1 MDMKIYKY
9 TIIIG
14 IISLLSGYLSPVA
27 AVEEAMDLDTL
38 LQQVRQGRI
47 SESEENKA
55 RESEFKQEKAN
66 QSALLNQAR
75 QERAALEATSER
87 LEKEFEANQ
96 DQIDEL
102 KQDLQ
107 QALGSL
113 KELFGVLQTA
123 AGDARATFD
132 SSLTNIEYP
141 NRGDFVTRLAE
152 KMGSGTELAS
162 LEEIEELWY
171 EIQREMT
178 ETEKVKKFNAKV
190 VLPDGSEEERE
201 VLRVGV
207 FNLVS
212 NGKYLKYDMETQKIS
227 ELLRQPKDRF
237 VKGAEELS
245 VATAGFIPFG
255 LDPTKGQLL
264 GQLVDVP
271 SWYERATT
279 QGGTVGWIIIGLGI
293 FGITTALLR
302 ILYMIGVGISVSG
315 QVRNSGNPK
324 KNNPLGRVLLAYHEN
339 KDIDLESLEL
349 KMGEA
354 VLREVP
360 KLSRLNTLIKV
371 ISVVAPLLGLLGTVI
386 GMIVTFQSITLF
398 GTGDPKLMAGGI
410 SQALITTMLGL
421 CVAIPTVF
429 LHSIMAGQSRRL
441 IETLE
446 GQATGFVAQASEK
459 QHQAPAA

>member
-1 MDMKIYKY
+1 MKHYQY
-9 TIIIG
+9 LFVCT
-14 IISLLSGYLSPVA
+14 LLTGYLSPAVA
-27 AVEEAMDLDTL
+27 ADEAMSLDALLEQVQQGRIDESRENQAREEAFVRDKANQAEL
-38 LQQVRQGRI
+38 LQQ
-47 SESEENKA
+47 
-55 RESEFKQEKAN
+55 AN
-66 QSALLNQAR
+66 R
-75 QERAALEATSER
+75 ERANLEAVSER
-87 LEKEFEANQ
+87 LEKEFETNQ
-96 DQIDEL
+96 DDIDIL

-107 QALGSL
+107 EALGSL

-123 AGDARATFD
+123 AGDSRATFD
-132 SSLTNIEYP
+132 ASLTNIEYP
-141 NRGDFVTRLAE
+141 YRGDFMTELAE
-152 KMGSGTELAS
+152 KMGSGSELAS
-162 LEEIEELWY
+162 LEEIEELWF

-178 ETEKVKKFNAKV
+178 ETGKVKRFSGDV
-190 VLPDGSEEERE
+190 VLPDGQE
-201 VLRVGV
+201 VAKDITRVGV
-207 FNLVS
+207 FNLVAD
-212 NGKYLKYDMETQKIS
+212 GKYLKFDPETGKIS
-227 ELLRQPKDRF
+227 ELLRQPEDRF
-237 VKGAEELS
+237 VNGAEELDDAES
-245 VATAGFIPFG
+245 GFVPFG

-271 SWYERATT
+271 SWYERSTT

-293 FGITTALLR
+293 FGITVALLR
-302 ILYMIGVGISVSG
+302 ILYMMTVSMSVAR
-315 QVRNSGNPK
+315 QVRNVDSPSA
-324 KNNPLGRVLLAYHEN
+324 NNPLGRVLLAYHEN
-339 KDIDLESLEL
+339 KDIDVESLEL

-429 LHSIMAGQSRRL
+429 LHSMMAGQSRRI

-446 GQATGFVAQASEK
+446 GQATGFVAEASEQ
-459 QHQAPAA
+459 QHQAA

>member
-1 MDMKIYKY
+1 MKYYKHL
-9 TIIIG
+9 IVVA
-14 IISLLSGYLSPVA
+14 LLSGYLSPAVA
-27 AVEEAMDLDTL
+27 ADDAMSLDTL
-38 LQQVRQGRI
+38 LDQVQQGRI
-47 SESEENKA
+47 DESKDNVA
-55 RESEFKQEKAN
+55 REEAFQRDKAN
-66 QSALLNQAR
+66 QAVLMQKAN
-75 QERAALEATSER
+75 QERANLEAVSER

-96 DQIDEL
+96 DDIDIL

-107 QALGSL
+107 EALGSL

-123 AGDARATFD
+123 AGDSRATFD
-132 SSLTNIEYP
+132 ASLTNIEYP
-141 NRGDFVTRLAE
+141 HRGDFMTELAE
-152 KMGSGTELAS
+152 KMGSGSELAS
-162 LEEIEELWY
+162 LEEIEELWF

-178 ETEKVKKFNAKV
+178 ETGKVKRFRGNV
-190 VLPDGSEEERE
+190 VLPDGQE
-201 VLRVGV
+201 VEQDIIRVGV
-207 FNLVS
+207 FNLVGD
-212 NGKYLKYDMETQKIS
+212 GKYLKYDPETQKIS
-227 ELLRQPKDRF
+227 ELLRQPEDRF
-237 VKGAEELS
+237 VNGAEDLDE
-245 VATAGFIPFG
+245 AEGGFVPFG

-264 GQLVDVP
+264 GQLVNVP
-271 SWYERATT
+271 SWYERSTT

-293 FGITTALLR
+293 FGITVALLR
-302 ILYMIGVGISVSG
+302 ILYMMGVGMSVAK
-315 QVRNSGNPK
+315 QVRNLSNPSA
-324 KNNPLGRVLLAYHEN
+324 NNPLGRVLLAYHEN
-339 KDIDLESLEL
+339 KDIDVESLEL

-429 LHSIMAGQSRRL
+429 LHSMMAGQSRKI

-446 GQATGFVAQASEK
+446 GQATGFVAEASEQ
-459 QHQAPAA
+459 QHQSA

>member
-1 MDMKIYKY
+1 MKYY
-9 TIIIG
+9 QYLFVCT
-14 IISLLSGYLSPVA
+14 LLTGYLSPAVA
-27 AVEEAMDLDTL
+27 ADEAMSLDTL
-38 LQQVRQGRI
+38 LKQVQQGRI
-47 SESEENKA
+47 DESRENQA
-55 RESEFKQEKAN
+55 REEEFVRDKAN
-66 QSALLNQAR
+66 QAALLQQANR
-75 QERAALEATSER
+75 ERANLEAVSER

-96 DQIDEL
+96 DDIDIL

-107 QALGSL
+107 EALGSL

-123 AGDARATFD
+123 AGDSRATFD
-132 SSLTNIEYP
+132 ASLTNIEYP
-141 NRGDFVTRLAE
+141 YRGDFMTELAE
-152 KMGSGTELAS
+152 KMGSGSELAS
-162 LEEIEELWY
+162 LEEIEELWF

-178 ETEKVKKFNAKV
+178 ETGKVKRFKGNV
-190 VLPDGSEEERE
+190 VLPDGEEVETD
-201 VLRVGV
+201 VTRVGV
-207 FNLVS
+207 FNLVAG
-212 NGKYLKYDMETQKIS
+212 GKYLKFDPETGKIS
-227 ELLRQPKDRF
+227 ELLRQPEDRF
-237 VKGAEELS
+237 VDGAEDLDE
-245 VATAGFIPFG
+245 AEGGFVPFG

-271 SWYERATT
+271 SWYERSTT

-293 FGITTALLR
+293 FGITVALLR
-302 ILYMIGVGISVSG
+302 ILYMMTVSMSVAR
-315 QVRNSGNPK
+315 QVRNVDNPSS
-324 KNNPLGRVLLAYHEN
+324 NNPLGRVLLAYHEN
-339 KDIDLESLEL
+339 KDIDVESLEL

-429 LHSIMAGQSRRL
+429 LHSMMAGQSRRI

-446 GQATGFVAQASEK
+446 GQATGFVAEASEQQH
-459 QHQAPAA
+459 QHQAA

>member
-1 MDMKIYKY
+1 MKYY
-9 TIIIG
+9 QYLFVCT
-14 IISLLSGYLSPVA
+14 LLTGYLSPAVA
-27 AVEEAMDLDTL
+27 ADDAMSLDTL
-38 LQQVRQGRI
+38 LEQVQQGRI
-47 SESEENKA
+47 DESTENQA
-55 RESEFKQEKAN
+55 REEEFIRDKAN
-66 QSALLNQAR
+66 QAELLQRANR
-75 QERAALEATSER
+75 ERANLEAVSER

-96 DQIDEL
+96 DDIDIL

-107 QALGSL
+107 EALGSL

-123 AGDARATFD
+123 AGDSRATFD
-132 SSLTNIEYP
+132 ASLTNIEYP
-141 NRGDFVTRLAE
+141 YRGDFMTELAE
-152 KMGSGTELAS
+152 KMGSGSELAS
-162 LEEIEELWY
+162 LEEIEELWF

-178 ETEKVKKFNAKV
+178 ETGKVKRFRGNV
-190 VLPDGSEEERE
+190 VQPDGEEVEE
-201 VLRVGV
+201 DIIRVGV
-207 FNLVS
+207 FNLVAD
-212 NGKYLKYDMETQKIS
+212 GKYLKYDPETGKIS
-227 ELLRQPKDRF
+227 ELLRQPEDRF
-237 VKGAEELS
+237 VSGAEDLDDAEG
-245 VATAGFIPFG
+245 GFIPFG

-271 SWYERATT
+271 SWYERSTT

-293 FGITTALLR
+293 FGITVALLR
-302 ILYMIGVGISVSG
+302 ILYMMTVSMSVAR
-315 QVRNSGNPK
+315 QVRNLENPSSS
-324 KNNPLGRVLLAYHEN
+324 NPLGRVLLAYHEN
-339 KDIDLESLEL
+339 KDIDVESLEL

-429 LHSIMAGQSRRL
+429 LHSMMAGQSRRI

-446 GQATGFVAQASEK
+446 GQATGFVAEASEQ
-459 QHQAPAA
+459 QHQTA

>member
-1 MDMKIYKY
+1 MKYYQYIFVC
-9 TIIIG
+9 T
-14 IISLLSGYLSPVA
+14 LLTCYLSPAVA
-27 AVEEAMDLDTL
+27 ADEAMSLDTL
-38 LQQVRQGRI
+38 LKQVQQGRI
-47 SESEENKA
+47 DESRENQA
-55 RESEFKQEKAN
+55 REEEFIRDKAN
-66 QSALLNQAR
+66 QAELLQRANR
-75 QERAALEATSER
+75 ERANLEAISER

-96 DQIDEL
+96 DDIDIL

-107 QALGSL
+107 EALGSL

-123 AGDARATFD
+123 AGDSRATFD
-132 SSLTNIEYP
+132 ASLTNIEYP
-141 NRGDFVTRLAE
+141 YRGDFMTELAE
-152 KMGSGTELAS
+152 KMGSGSELAS
-162 LEEIEELWY
+162 LEEIEELWF

-178 ETEKVKKFNAKV
+178 ETGKVKRFRGNV
-190 VLPDGSEEERE
+190 VQPDGEEVEE
-201 VLRVGV
+201 DIIRVGV
-207 FNLVS
+207 FNLVAD
-212 NGKYLKYDMETQKIS
+212 GKYLKYDPETGKIS
-227 ELLRQPKDRF
+227 ELLRQPEDRF
-237 VKGAEELS
+237 VNGAEDLDDAEG
-245 VATAGFIPFG
+245 GFIPFG

-271 SWYERATT
+271 SWYERSTT

-293 FGITTALLR
+293 FGITVALLR
-302 ILYMIGVGISVSG
+302 ILYMMTVSMSVAR
-315 QVRNSGNPK
+315 QVRNLDNPSSS
-324 KNNPLGRVLLAYHEN
+324 NPLGRVLLAYHEN
-339 KDIDLESLEL
+339 KDIDVESLEL

-429 LHSIMAGQSRRL
+429 LHSMMAGQSRRI

-446 GQATGFVAQASEK
+446 GQATGFVAEASEQ
-459 QHQAPAA
+459 QHQTA

>member
-1 MDMKIYKY
+1 MKYY
-9 TIIIG
+9 QYLFACT
-14 IISLLSGYLSPVA
+14 LLTGYLSAAVA
-27 AVEEAMDLDTL
+27 ADEAMSLDTL
-38 LQQVRQGRI
+38 LKQVQQGRI
-47 SESEENKA
+47 DESTENQA
-55 RESEFKQEKAN
+55 REEAFVRDKAN
-66 QSALLNQAR
+66 QAELLQQANR
-75 QERAALEATSER
+75 ERANLEAVSER

-96 DQIDEL
+96 DDIDIL

-107 QALGSL
+107 EALGSL

-123 AGDARATFD
+123 AGDSRATFD
-132 SSLTNIEYP
+132 ASLTNIEYP
-141 NRGDFVTRLAE
+141 YRGDFMTELAE
-152 KMGSGTELAS
+152 KMGSGSELAS
-162 LEEIEELWY
+162 LEEIEELWF

-178 ETEKVKKFNAKV
+178 ETGKVKRFRGSV
-190 VLPDGSEEERE
+190 VQPDGEEVEE
-201 VLRVGV
+201 DIIRVGV
-207 FNLVS
+207 FNLVAG
-212 NGKYLKYDMETQKIS
+212 GKYLKFDPETGKIS
-227 ELLRQPKDRF
+227 ELLRQPEDRF
-237 VKGAEELS
+237 VNGAEDLDDAEG
-245 VATAGFIPFG
+245 GFIPFG

-271 SWYERATT
+271 SWYERSTT

-293 FGITTALLR
+293 FGITVALLR
-302 ILYMIGVGISVSG
+302 ILYMMTVSMSVAR
-315 QVRNSGNPK
+315 QVRNVNNPSA
-324 KNNPLGRVLLAYHEN
+324 NNPLGRVLLAYHEN
-339 KDIDLESLEL
+339 KDIDVESLEL

-429 LHSIMAGQSRRL
+429 LHSMMAGQSRRI

-446 GQATGFVAQASEK
+446 GQATGFVAEASEQ
-459 QHQAPAA
+459 QHQTA

>member
-1 MDMKIYKY
+1 MKYYQYIFVC
-9 TIIIG
+9 T
-14 IISLLSGYLSPVA
+14 LLTGYLSPAVA
-27 AVEEAMDLDTL
+27 ADEAMSLDTL
-38 LQQVRQGRI
+38 LEQVQQGRI
-47 SESEENKA
+47 DESRENQA
-55 RESEFKQEKAN
+55 REEEFVRDKAN
-66 QSALLNQAR
+66 QAELLQRANR
-75 QERAALEATSER
+75 ERANLEAVSER

-96 DQIDEL
+96 DDIDIL

-107 QALGSL
+107 EALGSL

-123 AGDARATFD
+123 AGDSRATFD
-132 SSLTNIEYP
+132 ASLTNIEYP
-141 NRGDFVTRLAE
+141 YRGDFMTELAE
-152 KMGSGTELAS
+152 KMGSGSELAS
-162 LEEIEELWY
+162 LEEIEELWF

-178 ETEKVKKFNAKV
+178 ETGKVKRFRGNV
-190 VLPDGSEEERE
+190 VQPDGEEVEE
-201 VLRVGV
+201 DIIRVGV
-207 FNLVS
+207 FNLVAD
-212 NGKYLKYDMETQKIS
+212 GKYLKYDPETGKIS
-227 ELLRQPKDRF
+227 ELLRQPEDRF
-237 VKGAEELS
+237 VSGAEDLDDAEG
-245 VATAGFIPFG
+245 GFIPFG

-264 GQLVDVP
+264 GQLVNVP
-271 SWYERATT
+271 SWYERSTT

-293 FGITTALLR
+293 FGITVALLR
-302 ILYMIGVGISVSG
+302 ILYMMTVSMSVAR
-315 QVRNSGNPK
+315 QVRNVNNPSA
-324 KNNPLGRVLLAYHEN
+324 NNPLGRVLLAYHEN
-339 KDIDLESLEL
+339 KDIDVESLEL

-429 LHSIMAGQSRRL
+429 LHSMMAGQSRRI

-446 GQATGFVAQASEK
+446 GQATGFVAEASEQ
-459 QHQAPAA
+459 QHQAA

>member
-1 MDMKIYKY
+1 MKIYRHL
-9 TIIIG
+9 IASACLIG
-14 IISLLSGYLSPVA
+14 LLSP
-27 AVEEAMDLDTL
+27 AVSADEAVSLDVL
-38 LQQVRQGRI
+38 LEQVQQGRI
-47 SESEENKA
+47 DESEENQA
-55 RESEFKQEKAN
+55 REEQFRGNEAR
-66 QSALLNQAR
+66 QSAMLQQANND
-75 QERAALEATSER
+75 RANLEAVSER

-96 DQIDEL
+96 DDIDLL

-107 QALGSL
+107 ESLGSL

-123 AGDARATFD
+123 AGDSRATFD
-132 SSLTNIEYP
+132 ASLTNIEYP
-141 NRGDFVTRLAE
+141 HRGDFMTELAE
-152 KMGSGTELAS
+152 KMGSGSELAS
-162 LEEIEELWY
+162 LEEIEQLWF

-178 ETEKVKKFNAKV
+178 ETGKVKRFKAGV
-190 VLPDGSEEERE
+190 VLPDGSEAEKD
-201 VLRVGV
+201 VIRVGV
-207 FNLVS
+207 FNLIAD
-212 NGKYLKYDMETQKIS
+212 GKYLKYDLETQTIS
-227 ELLRQPKDRF
+227 ELLRQPEDRF
-237 VKGAEELS
+237 VNGAEDLTDAED
-245 VATAGFIPFG
+245 GFISVG

-271 SWYERATT
+271 SWYERSTT
-279 QGGTVGWIIIGLGI
+279 QGGTVGWIIIGVGI
-293 FGITTALLR
+293 FGIIVALLR
-302 ILYMIGVGISVSG
+302 ILYMMYVGMSVNS
-315 QVRNSGNPK
+315 QMRNPNNPSR
-324 KNNPLGRVLLAYHEN
+324 NNPLGRVLHTYHDN

-429 LHSIMAGQSRRL
+429 LHSMMAGQSRRI
-441 IETLE
+441 IEILE
-446 GQATGFVAQASEK
+446 GQATGFVAEASEQ
-459 QHQAPAA
+459 QHKAA

>member
-1 MDMKIYKY
+1 MKLYQYLIA
-9 TIIIG
+9 II
-14 IISLLSGYLSPVA
+14 LLSGYLSPVVA
-27 AVEEAMDLDTL
+27 ADEAMSLDTL
-38 LQQVRQGRI
+38 LKQVQQGRI
-47 SESEENKA
+47 DESEENQA
-55 RESEFKQEKAN
+55 REEEFKRDKAN
-66 QSALLNQAR
+66 QTALLQKANR
-75 QERAALEATSER
+75 ERANLEAISER
-87 LEKEFEANQ
+87 LEKEFESNQ
-96 DQIDEL
+96 DDIDIL

-123 AGDARATFD
+123 AGDSRATFD
-132 SSLTNIEYP
+132 ASLTNIEYP
-141 NRGDFVTRLAE
+141 HRGDFMTLLAE
-152 KMGSGTELAS
+152 KMGSGSELAS
-162 LEEIEELWY
+162 LEEIEELWF

-178 ETEKVKKFNAKV
+178 ETGKVKRFRGNV
-190 VLPDGSEEERE
+190 VLPGGEEVGTDIIRI
-201 VLRVGV
+201 GV
-207 FNLVS
+207 FNLVAD
-212 NGKYLKYDMETQKIS
+212 GKYLKYDPETQKIS
-227 ELLRQPKDRF
+227 ELLRQPEDRF
-237 VKGAEELS
+237 VSGAEDLVDAEG
-245 VATAGFIPFG
+245 GFIPFG

-271 SWYERATT
+271 SWYERSTT

-293 FGITTALLR
+293 FGISVALLR
-302 ILYMIGVGISVSG
+302 ILYMMGVGMSVAR
-315 QVRNSGNPK
+315 QVRNLNNPSGS
-324 KNNPLGRVLLAYHEN
+324 NPLGRVLLAYHEN
-339 KDIDLESLEL
+339 KEIDLESLEL

-429 LHSIMAGQSRRL
+429 LHSIMAGQSRRI

-446 GQATGFVAQASEK
+446 GQATGFVAEASEQ
-459 QHQAPAA
+459 QHRVA

>member
-1 MDMKIYKY
+1 MRFYKY
-9 TIIIG
+9 LIVVT
-14 IISLLSGYLSPVA
+14 LFSGCLFPVIA
-27 AVEEAMDLDTL
+27 ADETLNLDTL
-38 LQQVRQGRI
+38 LKQVQEGRLD
-47 SESEENKA
+47 ESKENKT
-55 RESEFKQEKAN
+55 RETEFVRDKASQSELLRKAN
-66 QSALLNQAR
+66 R
-75 QERAALEATSER
+75 ERAALEVVSER

-96 DQIDEL
+96 DEIDVL
-102 KQDLQ
+102 KQNLQ
-107 QALGSL
+107 LALGSL

-141 NRGDFVTRLAE
+141 GRGEFLTLLAE

-178 ETEKVKKFNAKV
+178 ETGKVKKFTAGV
-190 VLPDGSEEERE
+190 VLPDGQE
-201 VLRVGV
+201 VEKEVIRIGV
-207 FNLVS
+207 FNLVAD
-212 NGKYLKYDMETQKIS
+212 GKYLKYDPETKKIA
-227 ELLRQPKDRF
+227 ELVRQPEDRF
-237 VKGAEELS
+237 VKGAEQLAEAEGG
-245 VATAGFIPFG
+245 VIPFG

-264 GQLVDVP
+264 GQLVNVP

-293 FGITTALLR
+293 FGISIALLR
-302 ILYMIGVGISVSG
+302 ILYMIYVGLLVSN
-315 QVRNSGNPK
+315 QVRNL
-324 KNNPLGRVLLAYHEN
+324 NNPSRGNALGRVLFAYHEN
-339 KDIDLESLEL
+339 KNIDLESLEL

-354 VLREVP
+354 VLRELP

-429 LHSIMAGQSRRL
+429 LHSIMAGQSRRI

-446 GQATGFVAQASEK
+446 GQATGFVAQASEQ
-459 QHQAPAA
+459 QHKAA

>member
-1 MDMKIYKY
+1 MKYY
-9 TIIIG
+9 QYLFVCT
-14 IISLLSGYLSPVA
+14 LLTGYLSPAVA
-27 AVEEAMDLDTL
+27 ADEAMSLDALLKQVQQGRIDESRENQAREEAFVRDKANQAEL
-38 LQQVRQGRI
+38 LQQ
-47 SESEENKA
+47 
-55 RESEFKQEKAN
+55 AN
-66 QSALLNQAR
+66 R
-75 QERAALEATSER
+75 ERANLEAVSER

-96 DQIDEL
+96 DDIDIL

-107 QALGSL
+107 EALGSL

-123 AGDARATFD
+123 AGDSRATFD
-132 SSLTNIEYP
+132 ASLTNIEYP
-141 NRGDFVTRLAE
+141 YRGDFMTELAE
-152 KMGSGTELAS
+152 KMGSGSELAS
-162 LEEIEELWY
+162 LEEIEELWF

-178 ETEKVKKFNAKV
+178 ETGKVKRFSGDV
-190 VLPDGSEEERE
+190 VLPDGQE
-201 VLRVGV
+201 VEKDITRVGV
-207 FNLVS
+207 FNLVAD
-212 NGKYLKYDMETQKIS
+212 GKYLKFDPETGKIS
-227 ELLRQPKDRF
+227 ELLRQPEDRF
-237 VKGAEELS
+237 VNGAEELDDAES
-245 VATAGFIPFG
+245 GFVPFG

-271 SWYERATT
+271 SWYERSTT

-293 FGITTALLR
+293 FGITVALLR
-302 ILYMIGVGISVSG
+302 ILYMMTVSMSVAR
-315 QVRNSGNPK
+315 QVRNVNNPSA
-324 KNNPLGRVLLAYHEN
+324 NNPLGRVLLAYHEN
-339 KDIDLESLEL
+339 KDIDVESLEL

-429 LHSIMAGQSRRL
+429 LHSMMAGQSRRI

-446 GQATGFVAQASEK
+446 GQATGFVAEASEQ
-459 QHQAPAA
+459 QHQAA

>member
-1 MDMKIYKY
+1 MKPYKHL
-9 TIIIG
+9 IV
-14 IISLLSGYLSPVA
+14 ISL
-27 AVEEAMDLDTL
+27 
-38 LQQVRQGRI
+38 
-47 SESEENKA
+47 
-55 RESEFKQEKAN
+55 F
-66 QSALLNQAR
+66 SALLSPAAVADEAVSLDALLEQVQQGRLDESKENQAR
-75 QERAALEATSER
+75 EENFRRNEANQAAMLQKANNERAAQEAVSER
-87 LEKEFEANQ
+87 LEREFEANQ
-96 DQIDEL
+96 DDIDIL

-107 QALGSL
+107 EALGSL

-123 AGDARATFD
+123 AGDSRATFD

-141 NRGDFVTRLAE
+141 QRGDFMTELAE
-152 KMGSGTELAS
+152 KMGSGSELAS
-162 LEEIEELWY
+162 LEEIEELWF

-178 ETEKVKKFNAKV
+178 ETGKVKRFSAGV
-190 VLPDGSEEERE
+190 VLPDGSEVEKD
-201 VLRVGV
+201 VIRVGV
-207 FNLVS
+207 FNLIAD
-212 NGKYLKYDMETQKIS
+212 GKYLDYDPETQKIS
-227 ELLRQPKDRF
+227 ELLRQPEDRF
-237 VKGAEELS
+237 VSGAEELTG
-245 VATAGFIPFG
+245 AEGGFIPVG

-271 SWYERATT
+271 SWYERSTT

-293 FGITTALLR
+293 FGITVALLR
-302 ILYMIGVGISVSG
+302 ILYMMYVGAAVNSQMRNPNNPSG
-315 QVRNSGNPK
+315 G
-324 KNNPLGRVLLAYHEN
+324 NPLGRVLLAYHEN
-339 KDIDLESLEL
+339 RNIDVESLEL

-429 LHSIMAGQSRRL
+429 LHSMMAGQSRRI
-441 IETLE
+441 IEVLE
-446 GQATGFVAQASEK
+446 GQATGFVAEASEQ
-459 QHQAPAA
+459 QHKAD

>member
-1 MDMKIYKY
+1 MKYYQYIFVF
-9 TIIIG
+9 T
-14 IISLLSGYLSPVA
+14 LLTGYLTPTVGA
-27 AVEEAMDLDTL
+27 DEAMSLDTL
-38 LQQVRQGRI
+38 LKQVQQGRI
-47 SESEENKA
+47 DESKE
-55 RESEFKQEKAN
+55 
-66 QSALLNQAR
+66 NQAR
-75 QERAALEATSER
+75 EEEFKRNQANQADLLQKARRDRANLEAISER

-96 DQIDEL
+96 DEIDIL

-107 QALGSL
+107 EALGSL

-123 AGDARATFD
+123 AGDSRATFD
-132 SSLTNIEYP
+132 ASLTNIEYP
-141 NRGDFVTRLAE
+141 YRGDLMTSLAE
-152 KMGSGTELAS
+152 KMGSGSELAS
-162 LEEIEELWY
+162 LEEIEELWF

-178 ETEKVKKFNAKV
+178 ETGKVKRFNGNV
-190 VLPDGSEEERE
+190 VLPDGEEVEKDII
-201 VLRVGV
+201 RVGV
-207 FNLVS
+207 FNLVAD
-212 NGKYLKYDMETQKIS
+212 GKYLKYDPETQKIS
-227 ELLRQPKDRF
+227 ELLRQPEDRF
-237 VKGAEELS
+237 VNGAEDLDDAEG
-245 VATAGFIPFG
+245 GFVPFG

-271 SWYERATT
+271 SWYERSTT

-293 FGITTALLR
+293 FGITVALLR
-302 ILYMIGVGISVSG
+302 ILYMMTVSMSVAR
-315 QVRNSGNPK
+315 QVRNLDNPSRS
-324 KNNPLGRVLLAYHEN
+324 NPLGRVLLAYHEN
-339 KDIDLESLEL
+339 KDIDVESLEL

-429 LHSIMAGQSRRL
+429 LHSMMAGQSRRI

-446 GQATGFVAQASEK
+446 GQATGFVAEASEQ
-459 QHQAPAA
+459 QHQAA

>member
-1 MDMKIYKY
+1 MKYYQYIFVC
-9 TIIIG
+9 T
-14 IISLLSGYLSPVA
+14 LLTGYLSPAVA
-27 AVEEAMDLDTL
+27 ADEAMSLDTL
-38 LQQVRQGRI
+38 LEQVQQGRI
-47 SESEENKA
+47 DESRENQA
-55 RESEFKQEKAN
+55 REEEFVRDKAN
-66 QSALLNQAR
+66 QAELLQRANR
-75 QERAALEATSER
+75 ERANLEAISER

-96 DQIDEL
+96 DDIDIL

-107 QALGSL
+107 EALGSL

-123 AGDARATFD
+123 AGDSRATFD
-132 SSLTNIEYP
+132 ASLTNIEYP
-141 NRGDFVTRLAE
+141 YRGDFMTELAE
-152 KMGSGTELAS
+152 KMGSGSELAS
-162 LEEIEELWY
+162 LEEIEELWF

-178 ETEKVKKFNAKV
+178 ETGKVKRFRGNV
-190 VLPDGSEEERE
+190 VQPDGEEVEGDII
-201 VLRVGV
+201 RVGV
-207 FNLVS
+207 FNLVAD
-212 NGKYLKYDMETQKIS
+212 GKYLKYDPETGKIS
-227 ELLRQPKDRF
+227 ELLRQPEDRF
-237 VKGAEELS
+237 VNGAEDLDE
-245 VATAGFIPFG
+245 AEGGFIPFG

-271 SWYERATT
+271 SWYERSTT

-293 FGITTALLR
+293 FGITVALLR
-302 ILYMIGVGISVSG
+302 ILYMMTVSMSVAR
-315 QVRNSGNPK
+315 QVRNVNNPSA
-324 KNNPLGRVLLAYHEN
+324 NNPLGRVLLAYHEN
-339 KDIDLESLEL
+339 KDIDVESLEL

-429 LHSIMAGQSRRL
+429 LHSMMAGQSRRI

-446 GQATGFVAQASEK
+446 GQATGFVAEASEQ
-459 QHQAPAA
+459 QHQAA

>member
-1 MDMKIYKY
+1 MKLYQYLIA
-9 TIIIG
+9 II
-14 IISLLSGYLSPVA
+14 LLSGYLSPVVA
-27 AVEEAMDLDTL
+27 ADEAMSLDTL
-38 LQQVRQGRI
+38 LKQVQQGRI
-47 SESEENKA
+47 DESEENQA
-55 RESEFKQEKAN
+55 REEEFKRDKAN
-66 QSALLNQAR
+66 QTALLQKANR
-75 QERAALEATSER
+75 ERANLEAISER
-87 LEKEFEANQ
+87 LEKEFESNQ
-96 DQIDEL
+96 DDIDVL

-123 AGDARATFD
+123 AGDSRATFD
-132 SSLTNIEYP
+132 ASLTNIEYP
-141 NRGDFVTRLAE
+141 HRGDFMTLLAE
-152 KMGSGTELAS
+152 KMGSGSELAS
-162 LEEIEELWY
+162 LEEIEELWF

-178 ETEKVKKFNAKV
+178 ETGKVKRFRGNV
-190 VLPDGSEEERE
+190 VLPGGEEVGKDIIRI
-201 VLRVGV
+201 GV
-207 FNLVS
+207 FNLVAD
-212 NGKYLKYDMETQKIS
+212 GKYLKYDPETQKIS
-227 ELLRQPKDRF
+227 ELLRQPEDRF
-237 VKGAEELS
+237 VSGAEDLVDAEG
-245 VATAGFIPFG
+245 GFIPFG

-271 SWYERATT
+271 SWYERSTT

-293 FGITTALLR
+293 FGISVALLR
-302 ILYMIGVGISVSG
+302 ILYMMGVGMSVAR
-315 QVRNSGNPK
+315 QVRNLNNPSGS
-324 KNNPLGRVLLAYHEN
+324 NPLGRVLLAYHEN
-339 KDIDLESLEL
+339 KEIDLESLEL

-429 LHSIMAGQSRRL
+429 LHSIMAGQSRRI

-446 GQATGFVAQASEK
+446 GQATGFVAEASEQ
-459 QHQAPAA
+459 QHRVA

>member
-1 MDMKIYKY
+1 MKYYKHL
-9 TIIIG
+9 IVVA
-14 IISLLSGYLSPVA
+14 LLSGYLSPAVA
-27 AVEEAMDLDTL
+27 ADDAMSLDTL
-38 LQQVRQGRI
+38 LDQVQQGRI
-47 SESEENKA
+47 DESKDNVA
-55 RESEFKQEKAN
+55 REEAFQRDKAN
-66 QSALLNQAR
+66 QAALMQKAN
-75 QERAALEATSER
+75 QERANLEAVSER

-96 DQIDEL
+96 DDIDIL

-107 QALGSL
+107 EALGSL

-123 AGDARATFD
+123 AGDSRATFD
-132 SSLTNIEYP
+132 ASLTNIEYP
-141 NRGDFVTRLAE
+141 HRGDFMTELAE
-152 KMGSGTELAS
+152 KMGSGSELAS
-162 LEEIEELWY
+162 LEEIEELWF

-178 ETEKVKKFNAKV
+178 ETGKVKRFRGNV
-190 VLPDGSEEERE
+190 VLPDGQE
-201 VLRVGV
+201 VEQDIIRIGV

-212 NGKYLKYDMETQKIS
+212 DGKYLKYDPETQKIS
-227 ELLRQPKDRF
+227 ELLRQPEDRF
-237 VKGAEELS
+237 VNGAEDLDE
-245 VATAGFIPFG
+245 AEGGFVPFG

-264 GQLVDVP
+264 GQLVNVP
-271 SWYERATT
+271 SWYERSTT

-293 FGITTALLR
+293 FGITVALLR
-302 ILYMIGVGISVSG
+302 ILYMMGVGMSVAK
-315 QVRNSGNPK
+315 QVRNLSNPSA
-324 KNNPLGRVLLAYHEN
+324 NNPLGRVLLAYHEN
-339 KDIDLESLEL
+339 KDIDVESLEL

-429 LHSIMAGQSRRL
+429 LHSMMAGQSRKI

-446 GQATGFVAQASEK
+446 GQATGFVAEASEQ
-459 QHQAPAA
+459 QHQSA

>member
-1 MDMKIYKY
+1 MKYYKHL
-9 TIIIG
+9 IVVA
-14 IISLLSGYLSPVA
+14 LLSGYLSPAVA
-27 AVEEAMDLDTL
+27 ADDAMSLDTL
-38 LQQVRQGRI
+38 LDQVQQGRI
-47 SESEENKA
+47 DESKDNVA
-55 RESEFKQEKAN
+55 REEAFQRDKAN
-66 QSALLNQAR
+66 QAALMQKAN
-75 QERAALEATSER
+75 QERANLEAVSER

-96 DQIDEL
+96 DDIDIL

-107 QALGSL
+107 EALGSL

-123 AGDARATFD
+123 AGDSRATFD

-141 NRGDFVTRLAE
+141 HRGDFMTELAE
-152 KMGSGTELAS
+152 KMGSGSELAS
-162 LEEIEELWY
+162 LEEIEELWF

-178 ETEKVKKFNAKV
+178 ETGKVKRFRGNV
-190 VLPDGSEEERE
+190 VLPDGQE
-201 VLRVGV
+201 VEKDIIRVGV
-207 FNLVS
+207 FNLVAD
-212 NGKYLKYDMETQKIS
+212 GKYLKYDPETQKIS
-227 ELLRQPKDRF
+227 ELLRQPEDRF
-237 VKGAEELS
+237 VNGAEDLDE
-245 VATAGFIPFG
+245 AEGGFVPFG

-264 GQLVDVP
+264 GQLVNVP
-271 SWYERATT
+271 SWYERSTT

-293 FGITTALLR
+293 FGITVALLR
-302 ILYMIGVGISVSG
+302 ILYMMGVGMSVAK
-315 QVRNSGNPK
+315 QVRNLSNPST
-324 KNNPLGRVLLAYHEN
+324 NNPLGRVLLAYHEN
-339 KDIDLESLEL
+339 KDIDVESLEL

-429 LHSIMAGQSRRL
+429 LHSMMAGQSRRI

-446 GQATGFVAQASEK
+446 GQATGFVAEASEQ
-459 QHQAPAA
+459 QHQTA

>member
-1 MDMKIYKY
+1 MKYYKHL
-9 TIIIG
+9 IVVA
-14 IISLLSGYLSPVA
+14 LLSGYLSPAVA
-27 AVEEAMDLDTL
+27 ADDAMSLDTL
-38 LQQVRQGRI
+38 LDQVQQGRI
-47 SESEENKA
+47 DESKDNVA
-55 RESEFKQEKAN
+55 REEAFQRDKAN
-66 QSALLNQAR
+66 QAALMQKANR
-75 QERAALEATSER
+75 ERANLEAVSER

-96 DQIDEL
+96 DDIDIL

-107 QALGSL
+107 EALGSL

-123 AGDARATFD
+123 AGDSRATFD

-141 NRGDFVTRLAE
+141 HRGDFMTELAE
-152 KMGSGTELAS
+152 KMGSGSELAS
-162 LEEIEELWY
+162 LEEIEELWF

-178 ETEKVKKFNAKV
+178 ETGKVKRFRGNV
-190 VLPDGSEEERE
+190 VLPDGQE
-201 VLRVGV
+201 VEQDIIRVGV
-207 FNLVS
+207 FNLVGD
-212 NGKYLKYDMETQKIS
+212 GKYLKYDPETQKIS
-227 ELLRQPKDRF
+227 ELLRQPEDRF
-237 VKGAEELS
+237 VNGAEDLDE
-245 VATAGFIPFG
+245 AEGGFVPFG

-264 GQLVDVP
+264 GQLVNVP
-271 SWYERATT
+271 SWYERSTT

-293 FGITTALLR
+293 FGITVALLR
-302 ILYMIGVGISVSG
+302 ILYMMGVGMSVAK
-315 QVRNSGNPK
+315 QVRNLSNPST
-324 KNNPLGRVLLAYHEN
+324 NNPLGRVLLAYHEN
-339 KDIDLESLEL
+339 KDIDVESLEL

-429 LHSIMAGQSRRL
+429 LHSMMAGQSRKI

-446 GQATGFVAQASEK
+446 GQATGFVAEASEQ
-459 QHQAPAA
+459 QHQSA

>member
-1 MDMKIYKY
+1 MKIYQRL
-9 TIIIG
+9 IVA
-14 IISLLSGYLSPVA
+14 SLMAGFLSSPVA
-27 AVEEAMDLDTL
+27 ADETLNLDAL
-38 LQQVRQGRI
+38 LKQVQEGKI
-47 SESEENKA
+47 SESEENKE
-55 RESEFKQEKAN
+55 REAQFRKDRSN
-66 QSALLNQAR
+66 QAALLQKAKDD
-75 QERAALEATSER
+75 RAALEARSAV
-87 LEKEFEANQ
+87 LEQEFEVNQ
-96 DQIDEL
+96 DEIDKL

-107 QALGSL
+107 EALGSL

-141 NRGDFVTRLAE
+141 ARGEFLTDLAE
-152 KMGSGTELAS
+152 KMGSGSELAS
-162 LEEIEELWY
+162 LEEIEALWF

-178 ETEKVKKFNAKV
+178 ETGKVKKFQSRV
-190 VLPDGSEEERE
+190 VLPGGEEVEKDVIR
-201 VLRVGV
+201 LGV
-207 FNLVS
+207 FNLVAD
-212 NGKYLKYDMETQKIS
+212 GKYLKYDLETGKIS
-227 ELLRQPKDRF
+227 ELLRQPEDRF
-237 VKGAEELS
+237 VKGAEALS
-245 VATAGFIPFG
+245 EAEEGIVAFG
-255 LDPTKGQLL
+255 LDPTRGQLL
-264 GQLVDVP
+264 GQLVNVP

-279 QGGTVGWIIIGLGI
+279 QGGTVGWIIISLGI
-293 FGITTALLR
+293 FGVTVAVLR
-302 ILYMIGVGISVSG
+302 ILYMVRVGMSVSS
-315 QVRNSGNPK
+315 QVRNLENPSAG
-324 KNNPLGRVLLAYHEN
+324 NPLGRVLLAYHEN

-441 IETLE
+441 VETLE
-446 GQATGFVAQASEK
+446 GQATGFVAEASEV
-459 QHQAPAA
+459 QHQAT

>member
-1 MDMKIYKY
+1 MKYYKHLIVV
-9 TIIIG
+9 T
-14 IISLLSGYLSPVA
+14 LLSGYLSPAVA
-27 AVEEAMDLDTL
+27 ADDAMSLDTL
-38 LQQVRQGRI
+38 LDQVQQGRI
-47 SESEENKA
+47 DESKDNVA
-55 RESEFKQEKAN
+55 REEAFQRDKAN
-66 QSALLNQAR
+66 QAALMQKAN
-75 QERAALEATSER
+75 QERANLEAVSER

-96 DQIDEL
+96 DDIDIL

-107 QALGSL
+107 EALGSL

-123 AGDARATFD
+123 AGDSRATFD
-132 SSLTNIEYP
+132 ASLTNIEYP
-141 NRGDFVTRLAE
+141 HRGDFMTELAE
-152 KMGSGTELAS
+152 KMGSGSELAS
-162 LEEIEELWY
+162 LEEIEELWF

-178 ETEKVKKFNAKV
+178 ETGKVKRFRGNV
-190 VLPDGSEEERE
+190 VLPDGQE
-201 VLRVGV
+201 VEQDIIRIGV
-207 FNLVS
+207 FNLVGD
-212 NGKYLKYDMETQKIS
+212 GKYLKYDPETQKIS
-227 ELLRQPKDRF
+227 ELLRQPEDRF
-237 VKGAEELS
+237 VNGAEDLDE
-245 VATAGFIPFG
+245 AEGGFVPFG

-271 SWYERATT
+271 SWYERSTT

-293 FGITTALLR
+293 FGITVALLR
-302 ILYMIGVGISVSG
+302 ILYMMGVGMSVAK
-315 QVRNSGNPK
+315 QVRNLSNPSA
-324 KNNPLGRVLLAYHEN
+324 NNPLGRVLLAYHEN
-339 KDIDLESLEL
+339 KDIDVESLEL

-429 LHSIMAGQSRRL
+429 LHSMMAGQSRKI

-446 GQATGFVAQASEK
+446 GQATGFVAEASEQ
-459 QHQAPAA
+459 QHQSA

>member
-1 MDMKIYKY
+1 MKYYQYIFVC
-9 TIIIG
+9 T
-14 IISLLSGYLSPVA
+14 LLTGYLSPAVA
-27 AVEEAMDLDTL
+27 ADEAMSLDTL
-38 LQQVRQGRI
+38 LKQVQQGRLD
-47 SESEENKA
+47 ESRENQA
-55 RESEFKQEKAN
+55 REEEFIRDKAN
-66 QSALLNQAR
+66 QGELLQRANR
-75 QERAALEATSER
+75 ERANLEAISER

-96 DQIDEL
+96 DDIDIL

-107 QALGSL
+107 EALGSL

-123 AGDARATFD
+123 AGDSRATFD
-132 SSLTNIEYP
+132 ASLTNIEYP
-141 NRGDFVTRLAE
+141 YRGDFMTELAE
-152 KMGSGTELAS
+152 KMGSGSELAS
-162 LEEIEELWY
+162 LEEIEELWF

-178 ETEKVKKFNAKV
+178 ETGKVKRFKGNV
-190 VLPDGSEEERE
+190 VLPDGEEVEE
-201 VLRVGV
+201 DIIRVGV
-207 FNLVS
+207 FNLVAD
-212 NGKYLKYDMETQKIS
+212 GKYLKYDPETGKIS
-227 ELLRQPKDRF
+227 ELLRQPEDRF
-237 VKGAEELS
+237 VNGAEDLDDAEG
-245 VATAGFIPFG
+245 GFIPFG

-271 SWYERATT
+271 SWYERSTT

-293 FGITTALLR
+293 FGITVALLR
-302 ILYMIGVGISVSG
+302 ILYMMTVSMSVAA
-315 QVRNSGNPK
+315 QVRNLENPSSS
-324 KNNPLGRVLLAYHEN
+324 NPLGRVLLAYHEN
-339 KDIDLESLEL
+339 KDIDVESLEL

-429 LHSIMAGQSRRL
+429 LHSMMAGQSRRI

-446 GQATGFVAQASEK
+446 GQATGFVAEASEQ
-459 QHQAPAA
+459 QHRTA

>member
-1 MDMKIYKY
+1 MKIYRHLIAIALI
-9 TIIIG
+9 TG
-14 IISLLSGYLSPVA
+14 LLPPAVA
-27 AVEEAMDLDTL
+27 ADERASLDVL
-38 LQQVRQGRI
+38 LKQVQQGRI
-47 SESEENKA
+47 DES
-55 RESEFKQEKAN
+55 QE
-66 QSALLNQAR
+66 NQAR
-75 QERAALEATSER
+75 EEEFKRNKADQGAMLQKANNERAALEAVSER

-96 DQIDEL
+96 DDIDIL

-107 QALGSL
+107 EALGSL

-123 AGDARATFD
+123 AGDSRATFD
-132 SSLTNIEYP
+132 ASLTNIEYP
-141 NRGDFVTRLAE
+141 HRGDLMTSLAE
-152 KMGSGTELAS
+152 KMGSGSELAS
-162 LEEIEELWY
+162 LEEIEELWF

-178 ETEKVKKFNAKV
+178 ETGKVKRFRGNV
-190 VLPDGSEEERE
+190 VLPDGEEVEKDII
-201 VLRVGV
+201 RVGV
-207 FNLVS
+207 FNLAAD
-212 NGKYLKYDMETQKIS
+212 GRYLKYDLETRTIS
-227 ELLRQPKDRF
+227 ELVRQPEDRF
-237 VKGAEELS
+237 VKGAEDLVDAEG
-245 VATAGFIPFG
+245 GFVPFG

-271 SWYERATT
+271 SWYERSTT

-293 FGITTALLR
+293 FGITVALLR
-302 ILYMIGVGISVSG
+302 ILYMMTVGMSVNR
-315 QVRNSGNPK
+315 QVRDVDNPSK
-324 KNNPLGRVLLAYHEN
+324 SNPLGRVLLAYHKN
-339 KDIDLESLEL
+339 KKIDLESLEL

-429 LHSIMAGQSRRL
+429 LHSIMAGQSRRI

-446 GQATGFVAQASEK
+446 GQATGFVAKASEQ
-459 QHQAPAA
+459 QHKAA